1 MVMPKPRYI
10 IIEGPIGVGKTTL
23 AKMLAKEFDARII
36 VERPEQNPFL
46 ESFYREPTKFAFKVQ
61 LFFLLSRFQQQQ
73 ELAQQNLFEQNTV
86 SDYLFAK
93 DRIFAYLN
101 LDGEELALYERVYS
115 VLGGRIVQP
124 DIVVYLQANV
134 EVLMERIGRRGKGYE
149 KDISDEYLKR
159 LVDAYNEFFFYYSDG
174 PLLVVNTSEIDFA
187 NRPADFADLVKEI
200 QATKKG
206 TWHYIPLGSR

>member
-1 MVMPKPRYI
+1 MPKPRYI

-23 AKMLAKEFDARII
+23 ARMLAKNFNARLII
-36 VERPEQNPFL
+36 ERPEQNPFL
-46 ESFYREPTKFAFKVQ
+46 ESFYREPAKFAFKAQ

-73 ELAQQNLFEQNTV
+73 ELAQQDLFTQDTI

-101 LDGEELALYERVYS
+101 LEGEELSLYERVFS
-115 VLGGRIVQP
+115 VLGGRVIQP
-124 DIVVYLQANV
+124 DIVVYLQAGV
-134 EVLMERIGRRGKGYE
+134 EILIERIHRRGKGYE
-149 KDISDEYLKR
+149 RDISEEYLKR
-159 LVDAYNEFFFYYSDG
+159 LVDAYNEFFFYYNES

-187 NRPADFADLVKEI
+187 NRQADFEDLVKEI

>member
-1 MVMPKPRYI
+1 MLKPRYI

-23 AKMLAKEFDARII
+23 ARMLAKELNARLI

-46 ESFYREPTKFAFKVQ
+46 ESFYREPAKFALKVQ

-73 ELAQQNLFEQNTV
+73 GLTQQDLFTQDTV

-115 VLGGRIVQP
+115 VLGGRIIQP
-124 DIVVYLQANV
+124 DIVVYLQASM
-134 EVLMERIGRRGKGYE
+134 EVLIERVSRRGKGYE
-149 KDISDEYLKR
+149 KDISEEYLKR
-159 LVDAYNEFFFYYSDG
+159 LVDAYNEFFFYYSES

-187 NRPADFADLVKEI
+187 NRPADFEDLVKEI

>member
-1 MVMPKPRYI
+1 MLKPRYI

-23 AKMLAKEFDARII
+23 ARMLAKELNARLI

-46 ESFYREPTKFAFKVQ
+46 ESFYREPAKFALKVQ

-73 ELAQQNLFEQNTV
+73 GLTQQDLFTQDTV

-115 VLGGRIVQP
+115 VLGGRIIQS
-124 DIVVYLQANV
+124 DIVVYLQASV
-134 EVLMERIGRRGKGYE
+134 EVLIERVSRRGKGYE
-149 KDISDEYLKR
+149 KDISEEYLKR
-159 LVDAYNEFFFYYSDG
+159 LVDAYNEFFFYYSES